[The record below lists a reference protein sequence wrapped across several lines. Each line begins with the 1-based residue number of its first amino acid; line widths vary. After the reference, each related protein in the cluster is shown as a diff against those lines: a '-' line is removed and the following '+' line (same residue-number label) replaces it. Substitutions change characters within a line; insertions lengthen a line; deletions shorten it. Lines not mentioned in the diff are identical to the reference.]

1 MDATLSRPDVPEGRI
16 TLRPRRQP
24 LGWTLVEMVL
34 VIAII
39 GTLTTIAIPSYEQY
53 TERAKVARAEGDI
66 EAIQADLAGSQF
78 LGKLPATLAEIG
90 RGDMVDPWGHPYQY
104 LRFPL
109 SGETPSGARKD
120 RFLVPINST
129 YDLYSMGPDGITAAP
144 LTSSASHDDIIRA
157 NDGAYIGPASAF

>member
-1 MDATLSRPDVPEGRI
+1 M
-16 TLRPRRQP
+16 RPRRRRG
-24 LGWTLVEMVL
+24 LGWTLVEMML

-53 TERAKVARAEGDI
+53 TERAKVAKAMGDI

-104 LRFPL
+104 LRFDL
-109 SGETPSGARKD
+109 SGGSPPDGARKD

-144 LTSSASHDDIIRA
+144 LTSAASHDDIIRA